1 MVCRCCETSV
11 EVSQLLRFGFIGL
24 FIDYY
29 ALRTFRNCA
38 NCSRMISLA
47 KGGGVGVMPLS

>member
-24 FIDYY
+24 IIDYY